1 VLTEAAGDHARD
13 HKTRDELAKAWLVK
27 IIERTPP
34 EELGEVPLAWIATE
48 AAPLIADIL
57 DQVAREVPAL
67 DELGD
72 EDQRRARELGRLRR
86 GEGAR
91 QIPRDI
97 ASLQALLIEALR
109 REVPEHEDGDFP
121 RAVERLAEIF
131 GTIQATVVE
140 SLVEE
145 RSGWARRDET
155 TGLPGVAQLHE
166 WLRILVAEFRRYAH
180 PFSVLLV
187 DVDGLQRINQ
197 AYGREVGD
205 RMLRAV
211 GGAIERQ
218 VRNVDQAFRL
228 SDDQFCILIPHQVSD
243 RVMPLADRLASM
255 VNAWQR
261 PEGPRVTVTVGVV
274 SCPEHG
280 NDSERLLQAAEE
292 ATYAAKAAGRSF
304 AVGAAQAQSF
314 VQDPDTT

>member
-1 VLTEAAGDHARD
+1 MEAAGEHARAQE
-13 HKTRDELAKAWLVK
+13 TRDELAKAWLVK

-48 AAPLIADIL
+48 APPLIADIL
-57 DQVAREVPAL
+57 DQVAAESSAL
-67 DELGD
+67 ELGD

-86 GEGAR
+86 GEEAG

-109 REVPEHEDGDFP
+109 GKAPEHEDGGFP

-155 TGLPGVAQLHE
+155 TGMPGVAQLHE
-166 WLRILVAEFRRYAH
+166 WLRILVAEYRRYAH

-211 GGAIERQ
+211 AGAIERQ

-228 SDDQFCILIPHQVSD
+228 SDDEFCILIPHQVSD
-243 RVMPLADRLASM
+243 RVRPLADRLASM

-292 ATYAAKAAGRSF
+292 ATYAAKAAGKSF